1 MNKTARPTL
10 IRPFPRRPQPGAE
23 PGALHIDPQAPP
35 PRIEFFGCR
44 ADVCTTEIVTDV
56 ERLVALTRQYSLC
69 WINIDGLGDE
79 KVIRRLAEMFE
90 IHPLAL
96 EDVVHVH
103 QRAKVEEYP
112 QHLFIVMRMV
122 WVNEALHSEQ
132 LSMFLREG
140 LVLTFQEHLGDCLDP
155 VRQRLNDQRSQLRAL
170 SAGHLAYAII
180 DAVVDGYYP
189 VVQEFGDWIED
200 LEDRIPTER
209 GAGVIGEV
217 HDMRRELLYLRRCV
231 WPLRETLHLLVRD
244 QHRQFAEE
252 TRLHLRDAYDHAVQ
266 IMDVVETYREMCADL
281 RDFYYAVVT
290 QRTNE
295 VMKVLTIIAT
305 IFMPL
310 SFIAGVYGMNF
321 DTSASRW
328 NMPELKWPFG
338 YPYALAL
345 FLAVATGQLWFIW
358 RRSWF
363 RWSEVK
369 DSEKAGAE

>member
-1 MNKTARPTL
+1 M
-10 IRPFPRRPQPGAE
+10 
-23 PGALHIDPQAPP
+23 
-35 PRIEFFGCR
+35 
-44 ADVCTTEIVTDV
+44 
-56 ERLVALTRQYSLC
+56 C
-69 WINIDGLGDE
+69 WVNVDGLGDE
-79 KVIRRLAEMFE
+79 RTIRRLGEMFE

-122 WVNEALHSEQ
+122 WVNDSIHSEQ

-155 VRQRLNDQRSQLRAL
+155 VRQRLKDHRSSLRGL
-170 SAGHLAYAII
+170 TAGHLAYAII

-189 VVQEFGDWIED
+189 VVQEFGDWIEE
-200 LEDRIPTER
+200 LEDRIPHER

-217 HDMRRELLYLRRCV
+217 HEMRRDLLYLRRCI
-231 WPLRETLHLLVRD
+231 WPLRETLHILVRD
-244 QHRQFAEE
+244 QHRQFAED

-281 RDFYYAVVT
+281 RDFYYAVVS

-295 VMKVLTIIAT
+295 VMKVLTIVAT

-310 SFIAGVYGMNF
+310 GFIAGLYGMNF
-321 DTSASRW
+321 DTEVSPW
-328 NMPELKWPFG
+328 NMPELKWRFG
-338 YPYALAL
+338 YLYALVVM
-345 FLAVATGQLWFIW
+345 FSVAAGMLLFIW
-358 RRSWF
+358 RRGWLN
-363 RWSEVK
+363 WSDVK
-369 DSEKAGAE
+369 DSNEGDTESTAQLGFPSKGT